1 MGEEKYQHGV
11 ILLSNN
17 VERELKERE
26 TSSSMEWLFQ
36 EASVWLINSEKLRK
50 LDLIK
55 KQNIIGYHDQVITKM
70 IGNF

>member
-36 EASVWLINSEKLRK
+36 EASV
-50 LDLIK
+50 
-55 KQNIIGYHDQVITKM
+55 
-70 IGNF
+70 